1 MFWDREKELAFLEK
15 QYQQPGSNLVVVY
28 GRRRVGKTTTLARFS
43 EDKPNIIFLADRS
56 METTLM
62 QRMLRAV
69 ARFLHDDIMARV
81 SPPDWDWI
89 LAQFVGR
96 ADFTRK
102 VVLVLDEFQA
112 LAQVNEAFP
121 SILQRLWD
129 TQLKQHNL
137 MLILC
142 GSLVGMMYR
151 TTLAYDSP
159 LYGRRTGQLRM
170 RPLTFSSL
178 RQAFA
183 HKPFNDVVE
192 LYSVSGGVP
201 VYVEALTNGSLMA
214 QIDENVLN
222 PGGRLYDEPRFVLS
236 GEISDT
242 TTFFSILQVI
252 AAGNRQQTHIAG
264 KLGLSTNYLSSY
276 TRMLLDL
283 EVLEKRLPV
292 TADPQRSRRSLYYVG
307 DHFFDFWFRYVYP
320 YQSEIESGRPAI
332 AQDEIRRTFD
342 QYVSRPYEDC
352 VRDWLWHLQDRGE
365 LPFEFQKLGSWWNKR
380 TEIDI
385 VGTNA
390 TTRDIVF
397 GECKWSQS
405 PIGLDVLKGLYNK
418 ASQVPWHRNER
429 QEWFILASR
438 SGFQEALIERARRP
452 GIDGRR
458 DVLLLHDGALI
469 G

>member
-1 MFWDREKELAFLEK
+1 
-15 QYQQPGSNLVVVY
+15 
-28 GRRRVGKTTTLARFS
+28 
-43 EDKPNIIFLADRS
+43 
-56 METTLM
+56 
-62 QRMLRAV
+62 
-69 ARFLHDDIMARV
+69 
-81 SPPDWDWI
+81 
-89 LAQFVGR
+89 
-96 ADFTRK
+96 
-102 VVLVLDEFQA
+102 
-112 LAQVNEAFP
+112 
-121 SILQRLWD
+121 
-129 TQLKQHNL
+129 
-137 MLILC
+137 
-142 GSLVGMMYR
+142 
-151 TTLAYDSP
+151 
-159 LYGRRTGQLRM
+159 M

-183 HKPFNDVVE
+183 HKSFNQVVE

-201 VYVEALTNGSLMA
+201 VYVEALINGSLMA

-242 TTFFSILQVI
+242 TTFFSILQAI

-320 YQSEIESGRPAI
+320 YQSEIESGRPGI
-332 AQDEIRRTFD
+332 AQDEIRRTFAH
-342 QYVSRPYEDC
+342 YVSLPFEDC
-352 VRDWLWHLQDRGE
+352 VRDWLWHLQDQGQ
-365 LPFEFQKLGSWWNKR
+365 LPFAFQKLGSWWNKR

-418 ASQVPWHRNER
+418 AHQVPWHRNER

-458 DVLLLHDGALI
+458 DVLLLHDGELI